1 LQLEII
7 SVSTPIAS
15 RKIHQL
21 ILDATPIATRRKMQV
36 ATILAIRNYSV
47 ATSLEKRKKLQ
58 PNLQLKNNL
67 NSNPACKHKNLSC
80 NPTATRK
87 YVS

>member
-1 LQLEII
+1 
-7 SVSTPIAS
+7 
-15 RKIHQL
+15 
-21 ILDATPIATRRKMQV
+21 MQV
-36 ATILAIRNYSV
+36 ATILATRNFSV
-47 ATSLEKRKKLQ
+47 ATSLEKRKKKLQ